1 MMHQYLQER
10 TARDDYL
17 ERSRAHLLDIVNR
30 GYARN
35 SLGAAALRLQE
46 QAQSFYIP
54 EVTDQ
59 GLVVASHSQG
69 DSLPVIALRDNEH
82 IERDTSFATFAP
94 AQYKAAPRDKAR
106 HLGTVAN
113 RVAAGDSQAF
123 MAQTFNQDAAVMRM
137 IYKIP
142 NFPAQGQTICF
153 NLRPLVLVRYDPEA
167 GKARAGTLAN
177 AFTQASQVMENPVE
191 IFHHEDDFEAMNAQ
205 WRSHGY
211 ELAARV
217 DQIDIS

>member
-1 MMHQYLQER
+1 MHQYLQER

-17 ERSRAHLLDIVNR
+17 ERSRVHLLDIVSR
-30 GYARN
+30 GYVLN

-59 GLVVASHSQG
+59 GLVVASYSQG
-69 DSLPVIALRDNEH
+69 DCLPVIALRDNEH
-82 IERDTSFATFAP
+82 IERGTSFATFAP
-94 AQYKAAPRDKAR
+94 GQHKAAPRDKVR

-113 RVAAGDSQAF
+113 RVAAGASQASR
-123 MAQTFNQDAAVMRM
+123 AQTFNQDAAVMRM

-142 NFPAQGQTICF
+142 NFPVPGQTICF

-167 GKARAGTLAN
+167 GRVRAGTLAN
-177 AFTQASQVMENPVE
+177 AFTQASQVMDNPVK
-191 IFHHEDDFEAMNAQ
+191 IFHREDDFEAMNAQ
-205 WRSHGY
+205 WRSLGY
-211 ELAARV
+211 AVAAKI
-217 DQIDIS
+217 DQIDVS